1 MDKYDED
8 ISSFYDGELDAY
20 SFERSLSNSTNA
32 GFKEKISMYGL
43 ITAAANL
50 NKTNVVPLAN
60 TNSNK
65 NSILWFSNGLTA
77 AASILLTV
85 LFINQSDFSR
95 LGVDKDAQDALNL
108 AIKSP
113 EAQEIADYREDNL
126 VNHVLSLVNNS
137 AQDSSDVLMDLRNVG
152 FNLNDASKRYYSN
165 GKQNFTMHI
174 EKKNFNLNKV
184 RYWRYGNK
192 NIYLIPLQ
200 DGRTLTLYGNLDQ
213 KNVQQIINNIQ
224 STQGLK

>member
-8 ISSFYDGELDAY
+8 ISSFYDGELDADG
-20 SFERSLSNSTNA
+20 FEWFLSNSANA
-32 GFKEKISMYGL
+32 GFQEKISMYGV

-50 NKTNVVPLAN
+50 NNTNVVPLVN
-60 TNSNK
+60 INSNK

-77 AASILLTV
+77 AASILLTI

-95 LGVDKDAQDALNL
+95 LGVDKYAQDALNL

-113 EAQEIADYREDNL
+113 EAQEVVDSREDNL
-126 VNHVLSLVNNS
+126 VNHVLSVVNNS
-137 AQDSSDVLMDLRNVG
+137 AQDSSDTFMDLRNVG

-174 EKKNFNLNKV
+174 EKKNFNLKKV

-224 STQGLK
+224 STKG